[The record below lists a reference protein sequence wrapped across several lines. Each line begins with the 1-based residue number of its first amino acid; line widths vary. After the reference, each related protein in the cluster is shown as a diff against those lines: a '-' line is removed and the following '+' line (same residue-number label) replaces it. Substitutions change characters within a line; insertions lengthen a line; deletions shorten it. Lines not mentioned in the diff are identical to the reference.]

1 MAEVAAERRAGR
13 HAGIALGT
21 DPGESGVGSM
31 DTCDQGETAMHHNF
45 EGRAAL
51 VTGAGSGIGEACA
64 VMLAERGARVLVA
77 DIDSSAAERVSS
89 AIGKAAT
96 PFTVDVSDPDQ
107 CAAMVAAAVDSFG
120 RLDVAVNNAGVAGP
134 SAPAGEYP
142 LDGWR
147 RVLSIHLDGTF
158 YCCRAE
164 IGVMKAAGGGSIV
177 NMASILGS
185 TGFQGAPAYVAAK
198 HGIVGFTRAAAL
210 DHAADGIR
218 INSVGPGFIQTPLLD
233 DAPAEVVAGVAA
245 LHPLGRLGTS
255 DEVAE
260 LVCFL
265 ASDAASNMTGG
276 YYLADGGYT
285 AR

>member
-1 MAEVAAERRAGR
+1 MRNDFDER
-13 HAGIALGT
+13 
-21 DPGESGVGSM
+21 S
-31 DTCDQGETAMHHNF
+31 
-45 EGRAAL
+45 AL

-77 DIDSSAAERVSS
+77 DIDGSAADRVAG
-89 AIGKAAT
+89 AIGDTAT
-96 PFTVDVSDPDQ
+96 PFTVDVSDAEQ
-107 CAAMVAAAVDSFG
+107 CAAMVAAAVDAYG
-120 RLDVAVNNAGVAGP
+120 RLDVAVNNAGIAGP

-147 RVLSIHLDGTF
+147 QVLGVHLDGTF

-164 IGVMKAAGGGSIV
+164 IAAMKDAGGGSIV

-185 TGFQGAPAYVAAK
+185 TGFANAPAYVAAK
-198 HGIVGFTRAAAL
+198 HGIVGLTRAAAL
-210 DHAADGIR
+210 DHASDGIR
-218 INSVGPGFIQTPLLD
+218 VNSVGPGFIRTPLLD
-233 DAPAEVVAGVAA
+233 DAPADVIDGVAA
-245 LHPLGRLGTS
+245 LHPLGRLGEPS
-255 DEVAE
+255 EVAE

-276 YYLADGGYT
+276 YYLTDGGYT

>member
-1 MAEVAAERRAGR
+1 MRNDFDG
-13 HAGIALGT
+13 
-21 DPGESGVGSM
+21 
-31 DTCDQGETAMHHNF
+31 Q
-45 EGRAAL
+45 AAL

-64 VMLAERGARVLVA
+64 EMLAERGARVLVA
-77 DIDSSAAERVSS
+77 DIDSAAGERV
-89 AIGKAAT
+89 ADGIGKAAT

-107 CAAMVAAAVDSFG
+107 CAEMVAAAVDRFG
-120 RLDVAVNNAGVAGP
+120 RLDVAVNNAGIAGP
-134 SAPAGEYP
+134 SAPVGEYP
-142 LDGWR
+142 VDGWR
-147 RVLSIHLDGTF
+147 EVVAVHLDGAF

-164 IGVMKAAGGGSIV
+164 IPVMKEAGRGSIV

-185 TGFQGAPAYVAAK
+185 VGFQNAPAYVAAK
-198 HGIVGFTRAAAL
+198 HGIVGLTRAAAL

-233 DAPAEVVAGVAA
+233 NASEDVVAGVAD
-245 LHPLGRLGTS
+245 LHPLARLGTPH
-255 DEVAE
+255 EVAE

-276 YYLADGGYT
+276 YYVTDGGYT

>member
-1 MAEVAAERRAGR
+1 MRN
-13 HAGIALGT
+13 
-21 DPGESGVGSM
+21 D
-31 DTCDQGETAMHHNF
+31 F

-64 VMLAERGARVLVA
+64 VMLAERGARLLVA
-77 DIDSSAAERVSS
+77 DIDGAAAERVAG
-89 AIGKAAT
+89 AIGEAAT

-107 CAAMVAAAVDSFG
+107 CTAMVAAAVDTFG
-120 RLDVAVNNAGVAGP
+120 RLDVAVNNAGIAGP
-134 SAPAGEYP
+134 SAPVGEYP

-147 RVLSIHLDGTF
+147 EVIAVHLDGTF

-164 IGVMKAAGGGSIV
+164 IAVMKEAGAGAIV

-185 TGFQGAPAYVAAK
+185 VGFQTAPAYIAAK
-198 HGIVGFTRAAAL
+198 HGIVGLTRAAAL

-218 INSVGPGFIQTPLLD
+218 INSVGPGFIQTPLLE
-233 DAPAEVVAGVAA
+233 DAPEEVVAGVAA
-245 LHPLGRLGTS
+245 LHPLARLGTAN
-255 DEVAE
+255 EVAE

>member
-1 MAEVAAERRAGR
+1 MVSGRSRGARADVHADDEREVAMR
-13 HAGIALGT
+13 
-21 DPGESGVGSM
+21 D
-31 DTCDQGETAMHHNF
+31 DF

-64 VMLAERGARVLVA
+64 RMLADRGARVLVA
-77 DIDSSAAERVSS
+77 DIDRAASERVAK
-89 AIGKAAT
+89 AIGEAAS

-107 CAAMVAAAVDSFG
+107 CVAMVAAAVDAFG
-120 RLDVAVNNAGVAGP
+120 RLDVAVNNAGIAGP
-134 SAPAGEYP
+134 SEPAGEYP

-147 RVLSIHLDGTF
+147 AVLSVHLDGTF

-164 IGVMKAAGGGSIV
+164 IEVMKRAGGGSIV

-185 TGFQGAPAYVAAK
+185 VGFQNAAAYISAK
-198 HGIVGFTRAAAL
+198 HGMVGLTRAAAL

-218 INSVGPGFIQTPLLD
+218 VNSVGPGFIKTPLLEN
-233 DAPAEVVAGVAA
+233 APAEVVDGVAA
-245 LHPLGRLGTS
+245 LHPLGRLGMP

-276 YYLADGGYT
+276 YYLTDGGYT